1 MFFNSSVCISAVAK
15 SLEDALSQT
24 AHITQQA
31 IVAQNAAVQAVNA
44 HSNIL
49 KAAMDNSEVSQRMG
63 IDVVFRTDFFLL
75 VGAFSQ

>member
-1 MFFNSSVCISAVAK
+1 MLGESIFFFLTVLFTLALAK
-15 SLEDALSQT
+15 SLEDSLSQT

-49 KAAMDNSEVSQRMG
+49 KAAMDNSEVSPRPM
-63 IDVVFRTDFFLL
+63 VLKKL
-75 VGAFSQ
+75 MSSS